1 MSTDA
6 LCYLN
11 ISEAAALIRDRK
23 LSPVELTKAHIER
36 IDRLNPEIK
45 AYVTRTDEQALADA
59 RVAES
64 DINAGH
70 YRGALHG
77 IPVSFKDL
85 YDTAGTRT
93 TGQSRVFADR
103 VPAEDSA
110 SVASIRKAG
119 AVTLGKVALAEF
131 GLGGSPT
138 SLFETPSNP
147 WNLDYSPG
155 GSSSGSGAALA
166 AGLCMGSFGTDTG
179 GSLRNPGHCSGI
191 VGLKPTLGRVSRF
204 GVIPC
209 SWSLDTVGPMAR
221 TVGDVA
227 LLLQAVAGHDPR
239 DPSSADRPVPDYP
252 AALGGSIE
260 GLRVGVPRDYF
271 FRTDLGADPE
281 VVQCAEEA
289 IAVLRG
295 LGASIEE
302 VSVPSVADARSA
314 QMVIMHAEAF
324 AYHRQFLRDRPG
336 DYGPVRFRFWLG
348 ALYTAEDYL
357 QANLFRRQIVSEVD
371 DVLKKVDLI
380 VTPTMPRPAPP
391 GGDSSPF
398 GTLTGLNFLAPFN
411 LTGTPAVSVPCGF
424 TSSGLPVGLQI
435 AGRWFDEATVL
446 RAANAYE
453 QAAPWSEMHPDL

>member
-1 MSTDA
+1 MSADA
-6 LCYLN
+6 LCYLP
-11 ISEAAALIRDRK
+11 ISEAAELVREKK
-23 LSPVELTKAHIER
+23 LSPVELAQAHIDR
-36 IDRLNPEIK
+36 IDRLDPQVK
-45 AYVTRTDEQALADA
+45 AYVTRTDDDALASA
-59 RVAES
+59 KAAEAEIS
-64 DINAGH
+64 AGR
-70 YRGALHG
+70 YRGPLHG

-93 TGQSRVFADR
+93 TGQSRVFANR
-103 VPAEDSA
+103 IPTEDSA
-110 SVASIRKAG
+110 TVASVKQAG
-119 AVTLGKVALAEF
+119 AVSLGKVALAEF

-138 SLFETPSNP
+138 SLFETPNNP

-239 DPSSADRPVPDYP
+239 DPTSARRPVPDYP
-252 AALGGSIE
+252 KELGQSIQ
-260 GLRVGVPRDYF
+260 GLKVGVPRDYF
-271 FRTDLGADPE
+271 FRTDLGADGE
-281 VVQCAEEA
+281 VVQCAEQA
-289 IAVLRG
+289 LTVLQE
-295 LGASIEE
+295 LGASVEE
-302 VSVPSVADARSA
+302 VSIPSVADARSA

-324 AYHRQFLRDRPG
+324 AYHRQLLRDRPG

-357 QANLFRRQIVSEVD
+357 QANLFRRQLIREVD
-371 DVLKKVDLI
+371 AVLERVDLI
-380 VTPTMPRPAPP
+380 VTPTMPRPAPK

-411 LTGTPAVSVPCGF
+411 LTGSPAVSVPCGF

-435 AGRWFDEATVL
+435 AGPRFDEATVL
-446 RAANAYE
+446 RAANAYA
-453 QAAPWSEMHPDL
+453 QATPWSQMHPDL

>member
-1 MSTDA
+1 MSDDA
-6 LCYLN
+6 LCYLT
-11 ISEAAALIRDRK
+11 ISEAAALIRDKK
-23 LSPVELTKAHIER
+23 LSPVELTQAHIDR
-36 IDRLNPEIK
+36 IDRLDPGVK
-45 AYVTRTDEQALADA
+45 AYVTRTDEEALADA
-59 RVAES
+59 KVAES
-64 DINAGH
+64 EIEAGR
-70 YRGALHG
+70 YRGPLHG

-93 TGQSRVFADR
+93 TGQSRVFVDR
-103 VPAEDSA
+103 VPTEDSA
-110 SVASIRKAG
+110 TVASVKLAG
-119 AVTLGKVALAEF
+119 AVSLGKVALAEF

-138 SLFETPSNP
+138 SLFETPRNP

-155 GSSSGSGAALA
+155 GSSSGSGASLA
-166 AGLCMGSFGTDTG
+166 AGFCMGSFGTDTG

-227 LLLQAVAGHDPR
+227 LLLQTVAGHDPR
-239 DPSSADRPVPDYP
+239 DPTSARRPVPDYP
-252 AALGGSIE
+252 GELGRDIR
-260 GLRVGVPRDYF
+260 GLRIGVPRNYF
-271 FRTDLGADPE
+271 FRTDLGADTE
-281 VVQCAEEA
+281 VIQCAEQA
-289 IAVLRG
+289 LAVLRE

-302 VSVPSVADARSA
+302 VSIPSVADARSA

-357 QANLFRRQIVSEVD
+357 QANLFRQQLIREVD
-371 DVLKKVDLI
+371 DVLGRVDLI
-380 VTPTMPRPAPP
+380 VTPTMPRPAPM

-424 TSSGLPVGLQI
+424 TSGGLPVGLQI

-446 RAANAYE
+446 RTADAYA
-453 QAAPWSEMHPDL
+453 QATPWSQMHPGL

>member
-1 MSTDA
+1 MSADA

-45 AYVTRTDEQALADA
+45 AYVTRTDEQALAEA

-103 VPAEDSA
+103 VPTEDSA

-227 LLLQAVAGHDPR
+227 VLLKAVAGHDPR
-239 DPSSADRPVPDYP
+239 DPTSAKVPVPDYP
-252 AALGGSIE
+252 GELGRGIE
-260 GLRVGVPRDYF
+260 DLRIGVPRDYF
-271 FRTDLGADPE
+271 FRTDLGADAE
-281 VVQCAEEA
+281 VIQCAEQALTALNE
-289 IAVLRG
+289 

-302 VSVPSVADARSA
+302 VSIPSVADARSA

-324 AYHRQFLRDRPG
+324 AYHRQFLRERPE

-357 QANLFRRQIVSEVD
+357 QANQFRQQIIRETD
-371 DVLKKVDLI
+371 DVLRKVDLI
-380 VTPTMPRPAPP
+380 VTPTMPRPAPREGIHP
-391 GGDSSPF
+391 P
-398 GTLTGLNFLAPFN
+398 LA
-411 LTGTPAVSVPCGF
+411 
-424 TSSGLPVGLQI
+424 
-435 AGRWFDEATVL
+435 
-446 RAANAYE
+446 
-453 QAAPWSEMHPDL
+453 H

>member
-1 MSTDA
+1 MNADD
-6 LCYLN
+6 LCYLS
-11 ISEAAALIRDRK
+11 ISEAAELIREKK
-23 LSPVELTKAHIER
+23 LSPVELTQAHIDR
-36 IDRLNPEIK
+36 IDRLNPQVK
-45 AYVTRTDEQALADA
+45 AYVTRTDEEALARA
-59 RVAES
+59 KTAEAE
-64 DINAGH
+64 INAGR
-70 YRGALHG
+70 YQGPLHG

-93 TGQSRVFADR
+93 TGQSRLFADR
-103 VPAEDSA
+103 IPTEDSA
-110 SVASIRKAG
+110 TVASVKQAG
-119 AVTLGKVALAEF
+119 AVSLGKVALAEF

-138 SLFETPSNP
+138 SLFETPNNP

-221 TVGDVA
+221 TVSDVA
-227 LLLQAVAGHDPR
+227 VLLQAVAGHDPR
-239 DPSSADRPVPDYP
+239 DPSSADRPVPDYSE
-252 AALGGSIE
+252 ALGKGVE
-260 GLRVGVPRDYF
+260 GLRIGVPRDYF
-271 FRTDLGADPE
+271 FRTDLGADAE
-281 VVQCAEEA
+281 VVQCAEQA
-289 IAVLRG
+289 LVVLED
-295 LGASIEE
+295 LGASIQE

-324 AYHRQFLRDRPG
+324 AYHRQFLRDRAG

-357 QANLFRRQIVSEVD
+357 QASLFRRQLVREVD
-371 DVLKKVDLI
+371 DVLGKVDLI
-380 VTPTMPRPAPP
+380 VTPTMPRPAPK

-411 LTGTPAVSVPCGF
+411 LTGSPAVSVPCGF
-424 TSSGLPVGLQI
+424 TSGGLPVGLQI
-435 AGRWFDEATVL
+435 AGAWFDEATVL
-446 RAANAYE
+446 RAAHAYA
-453 QAAPWSEMHPDL
+453 QATPWWEMHPDL

>member
-1 MSTDA
+1 MSADA
-6 LCYLN
+6 LCYLP
-11 ISEAAALIRDRK
+11 ISEAAELIREKK
-23 LSPVELTKAHIER
+23 LSPVELTQAHIDR
-36 IDRLNPEIK
+36 IDRLNPQVK
-45 AYVTRTDEQALADA
+45 AYVTRTDEDALAGA
-59 RVAES
+59 KAAETEIS
-64 DINAGH
+64 AGR
-70 YRGALHG
+70 YRGPLHG

-103 VPAEDSA
+103 IPTEDSA
-110 SVASIRKAG
+110 TVASVKQAG
-119 AVTLGKVALAEF
+119 AVSLGKVALAEF

-138 SLFETPSNP
+138 SLFETPNNP

-227 LLLQAVAGHDPR
+227 LLLQTVAGHDPR
-239 DPSSADRPVPDYP
+239 DPSSARQPVPDY
-252 AALGGSIE
+252 AADLEKGIE
-260 GLRVGVPRDYF
+260 GLRIGVPRDYF
-271 FRTDLGADPE
+271 FRTDLGADAE
-281 VVQCAEEA
+281 VVQCAEQA
-289 IAVLRG
+289 LTVLED

-324 AYHRQFLRDRPG
+324 AYHRQFLRDRSE

-357 QANLFRRQIVSEVD
+357 HANLFRQQLVREVD
-371 DVLKKVDLI
+371 DVLQRIDLI
-380 VTPTMPRPAPP
+380 VTPTMPRPAPK

-411 LTGTPAVSVPCGF
+411 LTGSPAASVPCGF
-424 TSSGLPVGLQI
+424 TSGGLPVGLQI
-435 AGRWFDEATVL
+435 AGPRFDEATVL
-446 RAANAYE
+446 RAAHAYA
-453 QAAPWSEMHPDL
+453 QATPWWQMHPEL